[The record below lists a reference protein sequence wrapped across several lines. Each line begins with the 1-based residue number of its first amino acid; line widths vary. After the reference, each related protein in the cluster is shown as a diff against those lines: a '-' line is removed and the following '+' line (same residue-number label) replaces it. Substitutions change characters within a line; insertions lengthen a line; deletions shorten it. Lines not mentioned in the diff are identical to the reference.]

1 MCDVTSRKM
10 EEKLNQQEVAWQQVQ
25 ESLNRRNRDI
35 KRLPKESSGTPHQQR
50 TDEETKGAEMEE
62 TGNGY
67 VRGRRTVLSVVM
79 LMSPLFVYH
88 FCSHSHSAARTL

>member
-1 MCDVTSRKM
+1 M

-25 ESLNRRNRDI
+25 ESRNQDI

-50 TDEETKGAEMEE
+50 TDEETKGVEMEE

-67 VRGRRTVLSVVM
+67 VRGKRTVLSVVM
-79 LMSPLFVYH
+79 LMNPLFVYQ